1 MHTNLGEL
9 LNSLRLARAV
19 SYKMA
24 MPTAV
29 YTSTCTGTG
38 TGVARVWV
46 RALNRLEYELTYGR
60 RTVTLLWEV
69 PYSKW

>member
-1 MHTNLGEL
+1 MSVVLYKRRLAPQSTFVHTNLGES
-9 LNSLRLARAV
+9 LNSLRLTRAV

-24 MPTAV
+24 MPMGV

-46 RALNRLEYELTYGR
+46 RALNR
-60 RTVTLLWEV
+60 
-69 PYSKW
+69 